1 MRLFII
7 WCDILCMIDPV
18 VYVYSH
24 LTKRTPSTL
33 KLHFRGFRHWSARHC
48 QLVRWLLNIEFSKL
62 RFFKLMVAFR
72 AGRCGFYSCSWHLLD
87 QNTHR
92 WKLHDQSKQWY
103 TQCTVYPSSRF
114 DHVICKYL
122 SRSPSSS
129 SNYNPTED
137 D

>member
-1 MRLFII
+1 MHEFEFHEVVQNLMWSLVYDWPSKLFT
-7 WCDILCMIDPV
+7 CM
-18 VYVYSH
+18 
-24 LTKRTPSTL
+24 
-33 KLHFRGFRHWSARHC
+33 
-48 QLVRWLLNIEFSKL
+48 LNIEFSKL

-72 AGRCGFYSCSWHLLD
+72 AGRCGFYSHSWHLLD
-87 QNTHR
+87 RNTHR

-103 TQCTVYPSSRF
+103 TVYPSSRF

-137 D
+137 DEKCLWRSSNSRRKYLFLTES